1 MLRLVID
8 VTTLQLVLRVLIG
21 WLDCRER
28 EAVAYLIEEN
38 RYCGASLADVACVS
52 PTTIAAGW
60 PPERT
65 ESAVRL
71 CGRSPRSRRRTPCC
85 GGIVS

>member
-8 VTTLQLVLRVLIG
+8 VTTLQLVLSVLIG

-28 EAVAYLIEEN
+28 EAVAY
-38 RYCGASLADVACVS
+38 RSKRTGFFGANLAEVACVS

-65 ESAVRL
+65 ESDVRL
-71 CGRSPRSRRRTPCC
+71 CG
-85 GGIVS
+85 